1 MKNTILVSAIIWNW
15 GLKLDELDIIII
27 IILLLTCDFLYL
39 NWSC

>member
-15 GLKLDELDIIII
+15 GLNLDELDIIII
-27 IILLLTCDFLYL
+27 TLLLTCDFLYL